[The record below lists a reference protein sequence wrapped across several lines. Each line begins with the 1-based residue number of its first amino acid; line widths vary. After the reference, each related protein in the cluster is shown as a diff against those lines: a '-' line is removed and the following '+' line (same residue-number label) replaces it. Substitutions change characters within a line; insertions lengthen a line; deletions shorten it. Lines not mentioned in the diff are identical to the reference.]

1 MLDGAE
7 ASPHVSNWRQLLSSW
22 DDKQHY
28 ACHFGLKLK
37 RGWLVAV
44 RLINVASIAAGPPR
58 RTLPFAATGTPFQPL
73 GPNRVA
79 RAPRIN
85 MACYLTKGSKGA
97 AHKACAQMC
106 AKKGVPIGVLTD
118 GGDVYLLLDDHNNP
132 DPYDAA
138 KKLAGEHAEI
148 SGKKFSKQG
157 VASIVVS
164 GAKGL

>member
-1 MLDGAE
+1 VKPPIVVGLSVLTAI
-7 ASPHVSNWRQLLSSW
+7 ACLLAWSPPV
-22 DDKQHY
+22 Y
-28 ACHFGLKLK
+28 AQEDVTVQGE
-37 RGWLVAV
+37 
-44 RLINVASIAAGPPR
+44 IID
-58 RTLPFAATGTPFQPL
+58 
-73 GPNRVA
+73 
-79 RAPRIN
+79 
-85 MACYLTKGSKGA
+85 MACYMAKGSKGA

>member
-1 MLDGAE
+1 MKRSITIGLFVLTAVAGLQA
-7 ASPHVSNWRQLLSSW
+7 LSSRASAQ
-22 DDKQHY
+22 DDVTVQ
-28 ACHFGLKLK
+28 GE
-37 RGWLVAV
+37 
-44 RLINVASIAAGPPR
+44 IID
-58 RTLPFAATGTPFQPL
+58 
-73 GPNRVA
+73 
-79 RAPRIN
+79 
-85 MACYLTKGSKGA
+85 MACYMAKGSKGA
-97 AHKACAQMC
+97 SHKACAQMC

>member
-1 MLDGAE
+1 M
-7 ASPHVSNWRQLLSSW
+7 
-22 DDKQHY
+22 K
-28 ACHFGLKLK
+28 
-37 RGWLVAV
+37 
-44 RLINVASIAAGPPR
+44 RLIVISMFV
-58 RTLPFAATGTPFQPL
+58 LAATAGVPPSVPSASAQDDVTVQ
-73 GPNRVA
+73 GEV
-79 RAPRIN
+79 ID
-85 MACYLTKGSKGA
+85 MACYMAKGSKGA

-118 GGDVYLLLDDHNNP
+118 GGEVYLLLDDHNNP

-138 KKLAGEHAEI
+138 KKLAGDRAEI